1 MSSQYSKLSAAAR
14 TAIDAIVAKYPN
26 RCGRDLLQ
34 AAAKAAEAVGD
45 DLQHDESSMYIFLKH
60 RPDCGVDCDEQ
71 CPVTGKPC
79 YN

>member
-1 MSSQYSKLSAAAR
+1 MSHQYSKLDAAAR

-26 RCGRDLLQ
+26 RCGRDLLE
-34 AAAKAAEAVGD
+34 AAAKAAETIQD
-45 DLQHDESSMYIFLKH
+45 DLHHDEPSMYIFLKH